1 MEDFSRRTLLKQ
13 GLLAATAVAL
23 TPSLRASSGTT
34 LPLEEYRQW
43 DALDIAE
50 RVRAGDVSVSEV
62 LETAIARAQ
71 AVNPTLNCIVETLYD
86 RARAAVAKPLPAG
99 PFRGVP
105 FLLKDLGMMLE
116 GTVTTHGS
124 RFYRDNVA
132 DYTSTVVSRY
142 QAAGLVIMGKTHSPE
157 FGGTGSSESTLFGDT
172 RNPWNLE
179 HSAGGS
185 SGGSAA
191 AVAAGIL
198 PIANATDGG
207 GSIRIPAS
215 ACGLFGMKPSRGR
228 VPHGP
233 HTLSSLMSVTH
244 AVSRS
249 VRDSAA
255 LLDATSGPEP
265 GQTVIAPPSEG
276 SFLEAS
282 MRAPRAL
289 RIGLV
294 TTPLTHTPVA
304 GECLTAVRNAATLC
318 TQLGHN
324 VEEIQLPVDPRQ
336 FFAAFGPV
344 MAANTVERVHA
355 RERALGRKATE
366 SDLEPLIW
374 ERYLADRDNSAEQ
387 LFSAMQVLEQITRDM
402 ALLQQTYDVLLSPTL
417 TTPPVKLGKLSLD
430 QDKAS
435 YEQEAISVSAFTSLF
450 NATGQPAMSV
460 PLHWSAEGLPVGVM
474 FAGRYGE
481 EALLFQLAAQL
492 EKAAPWFNQLPT
504 V

>member
-1 MEDFSRRTLLKQ
+1 MEDFSRRTLIKQ
-13 GLLAATAVAL
+13 GLLAATTVAL
-23 TPSLRASSGTT
+23 APTLRASNATT

-50 RVRAGDVSVSEV
+50 RVRKGDVSAAEV
-62 LETAIARAQ
+62 LETAIARAR

-99 PFRGVP
+99 PFHGVP

-255 LLDATSGPEP
+255 LLDATHGRETGSRY
-265 GQTVIAPPSEG
+265 VAPAPEG
-276 SFLEAS
+276 SFLEAVS
-282 MRAPRAL
+282 RDPVPLKIALWRTAPNGTEL
-289 RIGLV
+289 S
-294 TTPLTHTPVA
+294 P
-304 GECLTAVRNAATLC
+304 EAVEGMEKTGRLLES
-318 TQLGHN
+318 LGHTV
-324 VEEIQLPVDPRQ
+324 VE
-336 FFAAFGPV
+336 AAPTLDG
-344 MAANTVERVHA
+344 E
-355 RERALGRKATE
+355 ALG
-366 SDLEPLIW
+366 
-374 ERYLADRDNSAEQ
+374 
-387 LFSAMQVLEQITRDM
+387 
-402 ALLQQTYDVLLSPTL
+402 
-417 TTPPVKLGKLSLD
+417 
-430 QDKAS
+430 
-435 YEQEAISVSAFTSLF
+435 
-450 NATGQPAMSV
+450 
-460 PLHWSAEGLPVGVM
+460 
-474 FAGRYGE
+474 
-481 EALLFQLAAQL
+481 
-492 EKAAPWFNQLPT
+492 KAALFTICLLYTSPSPRD
-504 V
+504 